1 MNDETLDTKAVAG
14 FLHSSVQY
22 AQQLISRGELPAFEV
37 GRGYVVLK
45 SHLIAWAAERSLN
58 EQRLR
63 QEKARMA
70 EATPRPIRKKGRPRK
85 IDVAEMLL

>member
-1 MNDETLDTKAVAG
+1 MNDETLDTKAVAE

-70 EATPRPIRKKGRPRK
+70 EETPRPIRKKGRPRK
-85 IDVAEMLL
+85 VDVAEMLL